1 MEVGPDFDL
10 VRGSWELDSVEFGH
24 LYLSL
29 TMVGCVDTCLHKLN
43 SGWVCYLVPGVF
55 RLCVFLI
62 SFSVPLIF
70 VFWFIAGVLCS
81 VFPFSV
87 IVFRLVGL
95 CSVLF
100 PSYIFVGLSCRHYL

>member
-1 MEVGPDFDL
+1 MGFLLSYFWKLALTLILFV
-10 VRGSWELDSVEFGH
+10 VHGSFDSVEFRH

-43 SGWVCYLVPGVF
+43 SRWVCYLVPGVF

-70 VFWFIAGVLCS
+70 IFWFIAGVLCF
-81 VFPFSV
+81 VFRCNV
-87 IVFRLVGL
+87 IVFWLAGLVQFFFL
-95 CSVLF
+95 H
-100 PSYIFVGLSCRHYL
+100 IFF